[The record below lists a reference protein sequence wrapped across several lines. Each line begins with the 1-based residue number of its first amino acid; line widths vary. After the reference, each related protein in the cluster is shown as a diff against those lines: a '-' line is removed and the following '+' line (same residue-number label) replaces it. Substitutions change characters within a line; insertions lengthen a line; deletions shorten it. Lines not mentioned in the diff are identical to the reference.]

1 MNEKNRVIFR
11 VVAGGYLTYL
21 GVDLLKNTISG
32 KTDNPIM
39 FGGFGAAFLVI
50 GVGYLIYSL
59 KRYRDGGDVEVEEV
73 EDKECPE
80 EKIEYLDDQKDD
92 EEE

>member
-1 MNEKNRVIFR
+1 MNEKNRMIFR

-39 FGGFGAAFLVI
+39 FGGFGAAFLII
-50 GVGYLIYSL
+50 GAGYVLYSL
-59 KRYRDGGDVEVEEV
+59 KRYRDSKKAE
-73 EDKECPE
+73 ECPE
-80 EKIEYLDDQKDD
+80 EEIDCLDDQKDD